1 MSELTLQEYTQEI
14 AGMLERGAYEEAV
27 VHCQHILKQHPKYVE
42 PYRLIRPGRL

>member
-27 VHCQHILKQHPKYVE
+27 AQR
-42 PYRLIRPGRL
+42 YRFYSLGDCMLII